1 MSFEVAASG
10 MEQRNKRDGRS
21 RKTEQSKKGRRVM
34 SERWTWVV
42 RYVVVI
48 ILAVI
53 LAATLGEMAL
63 FKTTKF
69 GRTGLD
75 AGRVVQFLGYGG
87 ALLIFWLLAQKA
99 ALLLDEKDARWK
111 LVKSMLLPLAT
122 LIVVASAHAVML
134 LLLGPLMSKAW
145 HQAYNWLF
153 IGGII
158 LSAAWLLAALL
169 TGSSSLTQLF
179 GSPRQEPDSD
189 GEEIDASR

>member
-1 MSFEVAASG
+1 
-10 MEQRNKRDGRS
+10 
-21 RKTEQSKKGRRVM
+21 M
-34 SERWTWVV
+34 SERWTWVA

-48 ILAVI
+48 LLAVI

-69 GRTGLD
+69 GKTGLN
-75 AGRVVQFLGYGG
+75 AGRLVQFLGFGG
-87 ALLIFWLLAQKA
+87 ALLVFWLLAKRT
-99 ALLLDEKDARWK
+99 ALLLDGKDPRWMLMK
-111 LVKSMLLPLAT
+111 SVLVPVAT

-145 HQAYNWLF
+145 HQAFNWIF

-169 TGSSSLTQLF
+169 TGSSSLAPLF
-179 GSPRQEPDSD
+179 GSARAVRRQ
-189 GEEIDASR
+189 